1 MKVQK
6 GEAQVRVVQKGDSAS
21 GVVRVNNSQPKM
33 VQRTTIRSTPQG
45 NIRQTNIVAR
55 PNITT
60 KPAPPRNQ
68 PVRQIISQTNRTI
81 GQTTLAQV
89 WR

>member
-6 GEAQVRVVQKGDSAS
+6 GEAQVRVVQKGDSTS
-21 GVVRVNNSQPKM
+21 GVVRVNNPQTKI
-33 VQRTTIRSTPQG
+33 VQRTTIKSVPQG
-45 NIRQTNIVAR
+45 NMRQTNVGVR

-68 PVRQIISQTNRTI
+68 AVRQIISSQTNRTI

-89 WR
+89 

>member
-1 MKVQK
+1 MKAAPQN
-6 GEAQVRVVQKGDSAS
+6 R
-21 GVVRVNNSQPKM
+21 
-33 VQRTTIRSTPQG
+33 QG
-45 NIRQTNIVAR
+45 NMVAR

-68 PVRQIISQTNRTI
+68 QVRQIISQTNRTQI

-89 WR
+89 GSPAELRVFPYFIYRFPFSDPHFHRKFTLLAKNKPFNA